1 MSDKTITAA
10 PEQTLPSSPKTTD
23 VPALADQLR
32 ELGLTFAAEALPE
45 LLTEGVKRQMSNSQ
59 LLQELVQREQQQREE
74 RRVRTALRLSGLPT
88 GQTLAEFDFAFQ
100 PSVERSRIESLATC
114 EWIRQHR
121 SLLLLGAPGTGKSH
135 LSVALGVRA
144 VECGFSVAFYRI
156 DELIHA
162 MKQDAEL
169 PPQRLRRRKYMK
181 PALLIVD
188 EMGFEPLD
196 RQAANLLFRLVSY
209 RYGRGSMCITSNK
222 AISEWPQALAGDEV
236 LTTAILDR
244 LLHASHVLNIRGRSY
259 RLRELEESLRP
270 G

>member
-114 EWIRQHR
+114 EWIRQRR

-169 PPQRLRRRKYMK
+169 PPQRLRFRRYD
-181 PALLIVD
+181 P
-188 EMGFEPLD
+188 ERTSG
-196 RQAANLLFRLVSY
+196 RL
-209 RYGRGSMCITSNK
+209 
-222 AISEWPQALAGDEV
+222 
-236 LTTAILDR
+236 
-244 LLHASHVLNIRGRSY
+244 AS
-259 RLRELEESLRP
+259 
-270 G
+270 